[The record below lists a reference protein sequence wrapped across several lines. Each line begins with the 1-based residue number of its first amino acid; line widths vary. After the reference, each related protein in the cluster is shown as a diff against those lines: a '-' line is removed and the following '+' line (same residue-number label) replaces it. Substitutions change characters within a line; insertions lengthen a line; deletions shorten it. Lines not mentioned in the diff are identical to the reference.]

1 MLYALIGCLYGIW
14 LTIGAFLVRARVHRL
29 DQVWPPLPET
39 WPTLSVIIP
48 ARNEAETIAAA
59 AATLAQQDYPHLEI
73 VLVNDRSQDATGAIM
88 DRIAAANP
96 GVRVVHIESLPADWL
111 GKVYALSQGSAV
123 ARGEWLLLTDADVH
137 FAPGVLRR
145 VMAWSLHRN
154 LDHLAAAPEIW
165 QSSFMMDAAISAFL
179 RGFCVG
185 MRIWAVEDP
194 DSGAY
199 IGVGAFNLLRRG
211 HSSGQRDSNGSK
223 WKSQMTWAWDCS

>member
-1 MLYALIGCLYGIW
+1 MPLRDLADDRGVSCACPRAPPGSGLA
-14 LTIGAFLVRARVHRL
+14 TPSRDVAHPVRHY
-29 DQVWPPLPET
+29 
-39 WPTLSVIIP
+39 SG
-48 ARNEAETIAAA
+48 RNEAETIAAA

-111 GKVYALSQGSAV
+111 GKVYALSQGSTI

-199 IGVGAFNLLRRG
+199 IGVGAFNLLLRG
-211 HSSGQRDSNGSK
+211 LRADRGIRMAQNGSRR
-223 WKSQMTWAWDCS
+223 